1 MISVGTRREEED
13 PIATMKILLERIDLR
28 TRREERVEK
37 KWVAPRG
44 AMKGRSVINA
54 RYIRQRFGERYIYI
68 YLGGRIQLSFS
79 LFSNLYIEREH
90 HHDRNKQKRR
100 VNNGEHRTLSRMVV
114 IVPAAGTYRSKCAP
128 AAMGGENRRRGAT
141 RGSPPHFRSPIPPL
155 TMPRELSPERLTERL
170 LLATARALSRLPL
183 TI

>member
-54 RYIRQRFGERYIYI
+54 RYIRQRFGDI
-68 YLGGRIQLSFS
+68 YLEGRIQLSLS
-79 LFSNLYIEREH
+79 LS
-90 HHDRNKQKRR
+90 
-100 VNNGEHRTLSRMVV
+100 LS
-114 IVPAAGTYRSKCAP
+114 
-128 AAMGGENRRRGAT
+128 
-141 RGSPPHFRSPIPPL
+141 
-155 TMPRELSPERLTERL
+155 LSLQ
-170 LLATARALSRLPL
+170 
-183 TI
+183 